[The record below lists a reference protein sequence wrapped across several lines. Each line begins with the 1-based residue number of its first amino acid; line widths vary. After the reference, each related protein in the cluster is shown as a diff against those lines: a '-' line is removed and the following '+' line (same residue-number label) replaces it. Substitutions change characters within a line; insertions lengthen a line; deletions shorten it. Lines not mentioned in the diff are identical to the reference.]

1 MISVS
6 SQYKEIMSRPKRNR
20 AFISVGIGII
30 DQNAQ
35 ASGTANGAFAYWSKG
50 NIFDANK
57 KNIEYATLEENYM
70 RADGE
75 MLFLPENNEMMQL
88 NTNGIA
94 TDSIMGLVRIDFPQM
109 YDIKG
114 LTINFGS
121 AYPTELQ
128 IETAEKTLDYSNN
141 SSQFVTMDVLG
152 DTDFI
157 IIRPI
162 SMVGGQQRL
171 RIQNILM
178 GVGLSYMNE
187 QTKNF
192 SHKDFCSTIS
202 EELPSENTSFT
213 FFDEENRFN
222 VDDDNSFMAYLEEMQ
237 KVTIS
242 FGLELDDGSVEW
254 HQIATNYL
262 KNWKSQNGVVSLTAT
277 DRLSQMKEK
286 YEKGFKIYERTA
298 YEEAESILIDAGL
311 SKDEYYIDEYLKYIT
326 LQNPMPKQSHKNC
339 LQLLANACRCI
350 IKQDEYGKIVI
361 KANFANVVSPDD
373 MEITTNGHTKWSE
386 PSNIIICSGIVY
398 ADLTKNFLKADGSMY
413 FLPENESY
421 LKTGYVSE
429 QIANDNG
436 DFSINPTISIQLPAA
451 YVYYGINVDFG
462 GNPPPRIIVHT
473 YRYGEF
479 VESVIFDSLL
489 AENYLVYKFKSFD
502 KMVFE
507 FPKGYPKNHVVVNRI
522 NFGDLSDYV
531 LTKLDWMQFPVGY
544 KENRTKL
551 LRVKIFSYENDTNG
565 NPKEIKDEIFEEK
578 VIGTVGVTKTLQN
591 PLVSSSEHA
600 QLLAEWLG
608 NYYAN
613 NVYYTVKYR
622 GEPRVSSA
630 DIIYAYS
637 DIKDNM
643 QVEVSQNDISFDG
656 TFSGNMEY
664 RRALSIVNHDV

>member
-6 SQYKEIMSRPKRNR
+6 SQYKEIMSRPIRNR

-35 ASGTANGAFAYWSKG
+35 ASGTVNGAFAYWSKG

-57 KNIEYATLEENYM
+57 KNIEYATLEENFM

-75 MLFLPENNEMMQL
+75 MLFLPENNEMLQL

-94 TDSIMGLVRIDFPQM
+94 TDSIMGLVRIDFPKM

-128 IETAEKTLDYSNN
+128 IETAEKTLDYSND

-237 KVTIS
+237 KVTVS
-242 FGLELDDGSVEW
+242 FGLELDNGSVEW

-262 KNWKSQNGVVSLTAT
+262 KSWKSQNGVVTLNAT
-277 DRLSQMKEK
+277 DRLSRMKEK

-311 SKDEYYIDEYLKYIT
+311 NPDEYYIDEYLKDVILT
-326 LQNPMPKQSHKNC
+326 NPMPKKNHKTC

-350 IKQDEYGKIVI
+350 LKQDENGRII
-361 KANFANVVSPDD
+361 IRANFANVIDPED
-373 MEITTNGHTKWSE
+373 ITILTNGHTKWSE
-386 PSNIIICSGIVY
+386 PRNIIIGSEVVY
-398 ADLTKNFLKADGSMY
+398 ADLTRDFLKADGKMY
-413 FLPENESY
+413 FLPEDESY
-421 LKTGYVSE
+421 LDTGYVSE
-429 QIANDNG
+429 QVADADG
-436 DFSINPTISIQLPAA
+436 LFSANPTITIQLPAA
-451 YVYYGINVDFG
+451 YTYHGVNVDFG
-462 GNPPPRIIVHT
+462 GNPPSEMIVHT
-473 YRYGEF
+473 YKYEEI
-479 VESVIFDSLL
+479 VESVSFTDIVEKNFLIHEFID
-489 AENYLVYKFKSFD
+489 FD

-507 FPKGYPKNHVVVNRI
+507 FTKGYPENHVVVNRI
-522 NFGDLSDYV
+522 SFGDLSDYT
-531 LTKLDWMQFPVGY
+531 LTKLDWMKFPVGY
-544 KENRTKL
+544 KETRTKL
-551 LRVKIFSYENDTNG
+551 LIVKIFSYQNDEKG
-565 NPKEIKDEIFEEK
+565 NPKEIEDEVFAERI
-578 VIGTVGVTKTLQN
+578 IGAVGVTKTLQN
-591 PLVSSSEHA
+591 PLISTEEHA
-600 QLLAEWLG
+600 QLLAEWIG

-622 GEPRVSSA
+622 GEPRVMST
-630 DIIYAYS
+630 DIIHAYS
-637 DIKDNM
+637 DVKNNM
-643 QVEVSQNDISFDG
+643 QVEVTQNDISFNG

-664 RRALSIVNHDV
+664 RRALKMM

>member
-57 KNIEYATLEENYM
+57 KNIEYATLEENFM

-75 MLFLPENNEMMQL
+75 MLFLPEDNELMQL

-128 IETAEKTLDYSNN
+128 IETAEKTLDYSND

-237 KVTIS
+237 KVTVS
-242 FGLELDDGSVEW
+242 FGLELDNGSVEW

-262 KNWKSQNGVVSLTAT
+262 KSWKSQNGIVTLNAT
-277 DRLSQMKEK
+277 DRLSRMKEK

-311 SKDEYYIDEYLKYIT
+311 NPDEYYIDEYLKDVILT
-326 LQNPMPKQSHKNC
+326 NPMPKKNHKTC

-350 IKQDEYGKIVI
+350 LKQDENGRII
-361 KANFANVVSPDD
+361 IRANFANVIDPED
-373 MEITTNGHTKWSE
+373 ITILTNGHTNWSD
-386 PSNIIICSGIVY
+386 PRNIIIGSEVVY
-398 ADLTKNFLKADGSMY
+398 ADLTRDFLKADGKMY
-413 FLPENESY
+413 FLPEDETY
-421 LKTGYVSE
+421 LDAGYVSE
-429 QIANDNG
+429 QVADIDG
-436 DFSINPTISIQLPAA
+436 YFTENPTITIQLPAA
-451 YVYYGINVDFG
+451 YTYHGVNVDFG
-462 GNPPPRIIVHT
+462 GNPPSEMIVHT
-473 YRYGEF
+473 YKYEEI
-479 VESVIFDSLL
+479 VESVSFTDIVEKNFLIHEFID
-489 AENYLVYKFKSFD
+489 FD

-507 FPKGYPKNHVVVNRI
+507 FRKGYPENHVVVNRI
-522 NFGDLSDYV
+522 SFGDLSDYT
-531 LTKLDWMQFPVGY
+531 LTKLDWMKFPVGY
-544 KENRTKL
+544 KETRTKL
-551 LRVKIFSYENDTNG
+551 LRVKIFSYQNDEKG
-565 NPKEIKDEIFEEK
+565 NPKEIEDDVFAEK
-578 VIGTVGVTKTLQN
+578 IIGAVGVTKTLQN
-591 PLVSSSEHA
+591 PLISTEEHA
-600 QLLAEWLG
+600 QLLAEWIG

-622 GEPRVSSA
+622 GEPRVMST
-630 DIIYAYS
+630 DIIHAYS
-637 DIKDNM
+637 DIKNNM
-643 QVEVSQNDISFDG
+643 QVEVTQNDISFNG

-664 RRALSIVNHDV
+664 RRALKMM